1 VTELRYFRR
10 VWERLR
16 RLKKFG
22 PLALVVLLGVA
33 LVVHASYY
41 FPFISDDALI
51 SLRYSRR
58 FAQGLGLTWT
68 DGERVEGYTNL
79 LWVLLNGAC
88 SAVGFDLV
96 WSARVLDTLGVLF
109 AIVCASVVP
118 RPLALSPVRALS
130 GGLFFAFASPLAVWA
145 VGGLEHGFLAG
156 VLAGALVALARIDD
170 EAGPRP
176 RACFVAGA
184 FLGAVAL
191 LRADGLVLVLTATSG
206 FALAGKLRLRVL
218 GQAALVLAIPIGLL
232 GLQLLF
238 RWLYYGSLV
247 PNTAL
252 AKVSFNEARLIGGL
266 YYLRDGFRPLLPAI
280 SLTLVLLAAGFRAL
294 RPERTLPP
302 LVVLVGWSSYVGLVG
317 GDIFPGWRQLVP
329 SVVALGMLL
338 AEAAH
343 AASSRFRFGVP
354 AVLGVTLPVLVFG
367 LVFQTKDRENV
378 RAKNELWEHDGRPLG
393 YLLKKAFSAKKPL
406 LAVDA
411 AGALPYWSELPC
423 LDLLGL
429 NDRYIATHPPPNFGH
444 GGIGHELGDGAYV
457 LRRRPDLIAFNGSV
471 GGRSPMFLSGI
482 QLVAT
487 REFQREYQLVL
498 ARGPRARPVGEL
510 WIRREGGKVGVARG
524 ADRIEV
530 PGYFFAHGAALAE
543 LDAKHRLVANNP
555 GPYNAELPKF
565 ELPAGTWEMLLDTD
579 IATGGVAFRCDGVS
593 AAPTGVG
600 KTSIELEAPRA
611 VDVIVGAAPKGVVAI
626 RAATFVRRSEPGG
639 FRCAA
644 RGDRLTVPLSQLS
657 KRKEARSDWSALSNV
672 LIQTAGL
679 RVVVPELSHAK
690 SLELSVD
697 GNDRYMILFARGSQ
711 VEGSVTLE
719 HGKGGGM
726 SIERVTVPAA
736 VQASGFNRVE
746 VVPLEG
752 DGYYAVGHLLLRTE

>member
-1 VTELRYFRR
+1 M
-10 VWERLR
+10 WERLR

-109 AIVCASVVP
+109 ALLCASVVP
-118 RPLALSPVRALS
+118 RPLAISPVRALS
-130 GGLFFAFASPLAVWA
+130 GGLFCAFASPLAVWA
-145 VGGLEHGFLAG
+145 VGGLEQGFLAG
-156 VLAGALVALARIDD
+156 MLAGAFVALARIDY
-170 EAGPRP
+170 AGAPSQ

-184 FLGAVAL
+184 FLGAVAW
-191 LRADGLVLVLTATSG
+191 LRADGLVLVLGATGG

-218 GQAALVLAIPIGLL
+218 GQAACVLSIPLSML

-238 RWLYYGSLV
+238 RWGYYGSLV

-252 AKVSFNEARLIGGL
+252 AKVAFNEARLIGGL
-266 YYLRDGFRPLLPAI
+266 YYLRDGFRPLLPALG
-280 SLTLVLLAAGFRAL
+280 LTLVVLAAGFRAL
-294 RPERTLPP
+294 RPERVVPP
-302 LVVLVGWSSYVGLVG
+302 LVILVGWSSYIGLVG

-338 AEAAH
+338 TEGAH

-354 AVLGVTLPVLVFG
+354 AVLGVTVPVLVFG
-367 LVFQTKDRENV
+367 LFFQTRDRENV
-378 RAKNELWEHDGRPLG
+378 RAKNELWERDGRPLG
-393 YLLKKAFSAKKPL
+393 YLLKKAFSEKKPL

-411 AGALPYWSELPC
+411 AGALPFWSELPC

-471 GGRSPMFLSGI
+471 GGRNPMFLSGI

-487 REFQREYQLVL
+487 REFQREYQLIH
-498 ARGPRARPVGEL
+498 ARGPRAKPVGEL
-510 WIRREGGKVGVARG
+510 WIRREGGKLGVTRG
-524 ADRIEV
+524 ADRIDV
-530 PGYFFAHGAALAE
+530 PGYLFATGAAIAE
-543 LDAKHRLVANNP
+543 LDPKHRLVANNP

-565 ELPAGTWEMLLDTD
+565 ELPAGTWELMLDTD
-579 IATGGVAFRCDGVS
+579 VVPIGTTFRCDGTS
-593 AAPTGVG
+593 AAETGVS
-600 KTSIELEAPRA
+600 KTSIELDAPRA
-611 VDVIVGAAPKGVVAI
+611 VDVVVGPASKGVVGI
-626 RAATFVRRSEPGG
+626 RSGTFVRSSGPAG
-639 FRCAA
+639 FRCAP
-644 RGDRLTVPLSQLS
+644 RGDRLSVPLAQLS
-657 KRKEARSDWSALSNV
+657 KRKEARSDWSQVSNV
-672 LIQTAGL
+672 LFQGAGV
-679 RVVVPELSHAK
+679 RVVLPQLSTAQAV
-690 SLELSVD
+690 EISVD
-697 GNDRYMILFARGSQ
+697 GNDRYEVLFARGSQ
-711 VEGSVTLE
+711 VEGRATIE
-719 HGKGGGM
+719 NGRKGGL
-726 SIERVTVPAA
+726 SVVKLTVPEAA
-736 VQASGFNRVE
+736 HKTGFDRVE
-746 VVPLEG
+746 VVPGPG
-752 DGYYAVGHLLLRTE
+752 DGYYAIGHLTVLAE